1 MPNRQKL
8 NAAALAAAKLAK
20 LPDFDWDL
28 EVLFT
33 DDRHMARFNAEIVGH
48 TGTTDVITISY
59 FDGEMP
65 VFPGDTGIE
74 LIINPDAALREGAKR
89 KNSDYS
95 TELLRYFIHGLLH
108 SAGFDDL
115 DPASRGKMRRR
126 EREILKKLSELG
138 VSASE
143 LFPLQKH

>member
-1 MPNRQKL
+1 
-8 NAAALAAAKLAK
+8 
-20 LPDFDWDL
+20 
-28 EVLFT
+28 
-33 DDRHMARFNAEIVGH
+33 MAIFNEDIVGH

-59 FDGEMP
+59 FDGGMP

-89 KNSDYS
+89 KNSDYA
-95 TELLRYFIHGLLH
+95 TEMLRYFIHGLLH

-115 DPASRGKMRRR
+115 DPVSRSRMRRR
-126 EREILKKLSELG
+126 ELKIMRVLAKQG
-138 VSASE
+138 FSAAE